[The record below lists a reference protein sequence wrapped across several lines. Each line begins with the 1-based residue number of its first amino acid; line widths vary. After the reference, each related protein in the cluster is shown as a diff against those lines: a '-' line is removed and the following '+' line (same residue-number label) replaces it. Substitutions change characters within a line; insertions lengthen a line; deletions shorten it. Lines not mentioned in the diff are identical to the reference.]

1 MPALLTRMSTPPQ
14 ALTTASTAAL
24 TWPSSVTSTATA
36 IALAPVAFSSS
47 AAAWAAAMFMS
58 AIATL
63 APSRA

>member
-14 ALTTASTAAL
+14 ASTTAATPAF
-24 TWPSSVTSTATA
+24 TWPSSVTSMASG
-36 IALAPVAFSSS
+36 IAPVPFAFSSS
-47 AAAWAAAMFMS
+47 AAAVAAAMFMS

>member
-14 ALTTASTAAL
+14 ALTTSATAPL
-24 TWPSSVTSTATA
+24 TWSSLVTSIATA
-36 IALAPVAFSSS
+36 IALPPPALISS
-47 AAAWAAAMFMS
+47 AAAWAAPRFMS